1 MSEPPPP
8 PEVPAFDGAPV
19 DPVGR
24 VQAFGFLLAIDAAS
38 WWITRASANAAA
50 ALGVP
55 GEILNR
61 PLDTVIAGEAVHA
74 LRGALQSDARARLF
88 GVALTA
94 AGPVYDV
101 ALHRAGDAVVIEC
114 EAAAPDP
121 GHDGAQLLAVTTRL
135 RQQTSEGD
143 LFRAIVREVRALTG
157 FDRVMI
163 YRLGADGSGEVI
175 AESVRPG
182 LGPYLGLH
190 FAASELRRQARA
202 VYLRNRLRVVPDVD
216 AESYPIVPDQVA
228 GGARFDLALSTLR
241 AASPAHVDYLRAMG
255 VAAVMSMSLVRRN
268 ALWGLVACH
277 HPTPHH
283 LGLSRR
289 TSVELIGQ
297 IVSLLLETRTRDA
310 EAAFEARGRL
320 LQQELVAA
328 MGRDGAGLDGLITRL
343 DGFADLLGSDGVG
356 LRIEGRTV
364 LRGLTPSARQ
374 FEDLIEQLRQRAV
387 DTTHACH
394 DIGAEYPPGRA
405 FADRAAGM
413 LVLPLSRPTRDI
425 LVFFR
430 KEAPRTVSWALDPSQ
445 PALAGGGGGRGAF
458 GLRREAV
465 RGQSLP
471 WQEMECRVAEALRV
485 ALLDIVLRAVDLTSA
500 ERRRAQQR
508 HELLIGELNHR
519 LRNILG
525 LIRGVIAQSR
535 HTEQSVEEFVTVI
548 GGRIQALARAH
559 DQATADRWGPALFTE
574 LVAAEAGAFR
584 DHARDRV
591 VVQGADAEIAPE
603 AFTTIALV
611 LHEMVTNSAKY
622 GALSNQHGRIEI
634 ATSFDAAG
642 RFVIVWRERGGPPV
656 KPPRRKGFGS
666 TVIERSIAHDLKG
679 DARLDYAPAGLVA
692 EFVIPAA
699 FAAAAVPTLPR
710 APVPQAAAEPAFA
723 APDDV
728 LIVEDN
734 MIIALDAEEMVRAL
748 GVASARIAGSVA
760 AALDLIAQRRPDF
773 ALLDVNLGGETSFA
787 VAEQLIA
794 LGVPFA
800 FASGYGEQEAFPD
813 AVAAIPRLRK
823 PYAAEALR
831 AALAAGRAAEKNL
844 RAPS

>member
-1 MSEPPPP
+1 M
-8 PEVPAFDGAPV
+8 FDGASV

-24 VQAFGFLLAIDAAS
+24 VQAFGFLLAVDAAS

-50 ALGVP
+50 GLGAP

-88 GVALTA
+88 GLALTA
-94 AGPVYDV
+94 AGPVYDI
-101 ALHRAGDAVVIEC
+101 ALHRVGDTVAIEC
-114 EAAAPDP
+114 EAAAPDA
-121 GHDGAQLLAVTTRL
+121 GHESAQLLAITTRL
-135 RQQTSEGD
+135 RQQASEGD
-143 LFRAIVREVRALTG
+143 LHRAIVREMRALTG

-163 YRLGADGSGEVI
+163 HRLGADGSGEVI
-175 AESVRPG
+175 AESARPG
-182 LGPYLGLH
+182 LAPYFGLH
-190 FAASELRRQARA
+190 FPASDVRRQARA
-202 VYLRNRLRVVPDVD
+202 VRQSNRLRVVTDVD
-216 AESYPIVPDQVA
+216 AETYPIEPEKVA
-228 GGARFDLALSTLR
+228 GGARFDLALSMLR
-241 AASPAHVDYLRAMG
+241 AASPAHVDCLRALG
-255 VAAVMSMSLVRRN
+255 VASVLSMSLARRN
-268 ALWGLVACH
+268 ALWGLIVCH
-277 HPTPHH
+277 HPAPHH
-283 LGLSRR
+283 LDLVRR

-297 IVSLLLETRTRDA
+297 IVSLLLETRARDA

-328 MGRDGAGLDGLITRL
+328 MGRDGAGLEGLITRL
-343 DGFADLLGSDGVG
+343 DGFADLLGSDGIG

-374 FEDLIEQLRQRAV
+374 FEDLVEHLRQRAV
-387 DTTHACH
+387 DTAHACG

-413 LVLPLSRPTRDI
+413 LVLPLSRPTRDV

-430 KEAPRTVSWALDPSQ
+430 KEAPRTVSWAVDP
-445 PALAGGGGGRGAF
+445 PRPTVAEDGGREGF
-458 GLRREAV
+458 EVRRETV

-485 ALLDIVLRAVDLTSA
+485 VLLDIVLRAVDLTSA

-559 DQATADRWGPALFTE
+559 DQATTDRWGPALFTE

-584 DHARDRV
+584 DQARDRV
-591 VVQGADAEIAPE
+591 VVSGADAEIAPE

-622 GALSNQHGRIEI
+622 GALSNPHGRIEI
-634 ATSFDAAG
+634 ATAFDAAG

-656 KPPRRKGFGS
+656 RPPRHKGFGS

-679 DARLDYAPAGLVA
+679 AARLDYAHTGLVA

-699 FAAAAVPTLPR
+699 FAAAAAPTPPR

-794 LGVPFA
+794 LEVPFA

-813 AVAAIPRLRK
+813 AVAAVPRLRK

-831 AALAAGRAAEKNL
+831 AALAAAGRTVEKNL